1 MIYKSYLIEQSNV
14 VLDKKFFLFF
24 GENLGLKNDLKNK
37 IKLSNKE
44 AEMLHFNQD
53 EIIKN
58 DNIIFNEIN
67 NISLF
72 EKEKIIFIEQVD
84 DKILEIIKEICEKF
98 NDQKIYLFS
107 NILEKKSKIRSYFE
121 KSDKCGTVACYT
133 DNEIGIR
140 KIILNKLKGYSG
152 LSPQTINLIIENSN
166 LDRIKLNNELEKI
179 VTYFQNKKIEYEKL
193 EILLDIKINDNF
205 NNLKD
210 EALIG
215 NKLRT
220 NKLLSDTIIDSEKSI
235 FYLTLINQ
243 RLNKLKD
250 AINFSKE
257 TNLEDAISKIK
268 PPVFWKDKPNFMLQ
282 TKKWNTKK
290 IKKILN
296 KTYYLEI
303 EIKSNST
310 INKNILI
317 KKLIVDVCLLA
328 NVS

>member
-14 VLDKKFFLFF
+14 VLDKKIFLFF

-37 IKLSNKE
+37 IKLSNKK
-44 AEMLHFNQD
+44 AEILHFNQD

-121 KSDKCGTVACYT
+121 KSDKCGAVACYA

-152 LSPQTINLIIENSN
+152 LSPQIINLIIENSN

-268 PPVFWKDKPNFMLQ
+268 PPVFWKDKLNFMLQ

>member
-44 AEMLHFNQD
+44 VEMLHFNQD

-121 KSDKCGTVACYT
+121 KSDKCGAVACYA

-152 LSPQTINLIIENSN
+152 LSPQIINLIIENSN

-268 PPVFWKDKPNFMLQ
+268 PPVFWKDKLNFMLQ

-317 KKLIVDVCLLA
+317 KKLIVDLCLLA

>member
-121 KSDKCGTVACYT
+121 KSDKCGAVACYA

-152 LSPQTINLIIENSN
+152 LSPQIINLIIENSN

>member
-1 MIYKSYLIEQSNV
+1 
-14 VLDKKFFLFF
+14 LFF

-37 IKLSNKE
+37 IKLSNKK
-44 AEMLHFNQD
+44 AEILHFNQD

-72 EKEKIIFIEQVD
+72 EKEKIIFVDQVD

-121 KSDKCGTVACYT
+121 KSDKCGAVACYA

-152 LSPQTINLIIENSN
+152 LSPQIINLIIENSN

-235 FYLTLINQ
+235 FYLTLFNK

-268 PPVFWKDKPNFMLQ
+268 PPVFWKDKLNFMLQ

-303 EIKSNST
+303 ENKSNST

>member
-44 AEMLHFNQD
+44 VEMLHFNQD

-121 KSDKCGTVACYT
+121 KSDKCGAVACYA

-152 LSPQTINLIIENSN
+152 LSPQIINLIIENSN

-268 PPVFWKDKPNFMLQ
+268 PPVFWKDKLNFMLQ

>member
-14 VLDKKFFLFF
+14 VLDKKIFLFF

-121 KSDKCGTVACYT
+121 KSDKCGAVACYT

-140 KIILNKLKGYSG
+140 KIILNKLKNYSG
-152 LSPQTINLIIENSN
+152 LSPQIINLIIENSN

>member
-14 VLDKKFFLFF
+14 VLDKKIFLFF

-84 DKILEIIKEICEKF
+84 DKILEIIKDICEKF

-140 KIILNKLKGYSG
+140 KIILNKLKNYSG
-152 LSPQTINLIIENSN
+152 LSPQIINLIIENSN

>member
-14 VLDKKFFLFF
+14 VLDKKIFLFF

-37 IKLSNKE
+37 IKLSNKK
-44 AEMLHFNQD
+44 AEILHFNQD

-121 KSDKCGTVACYT
+121 KSDKCGAVACYA

-152 LSPQTINLIIENSN
+152 LSPQIINLIIENSN

-220 NKLLSDTIIDSEKSI
+220 NKLLSDTIIDSEKNI

-243 RLNKLKD
+243 RLNRLKD
-250 AINFSKE
+250 AINLSEE

-268 PPVFWKDKPNFMLQ
+268 PPVFWKDKPNFMIQ

-296 KTYYLEI
+296 KTYDLEI
-303 EIKSNST
+303 EIKSNSS

-328 NVS
+328 NAS

>member
-14 VLDKKFFLFF
+14 VLDKKIFLFF

-37 IKLSNKE
+37 IKLSNKK
-44 AEMLHFNQD
+44 AEILHFNQD

-84 DKILEIIKEICEKF
+84 DKILEIIKDICEKF

-140 KIILNKLKGYSG
+140 KIILNKLKGYNG
-152 LSPQTINLIIENSN
+152 LSPQIINLIIENSN

-193 EILLDIKINDNF
+193 EALLDIKINDNF
-205 NNLKD
+205 NSLKD
-210 EALIG
+210 EALMG

-268 PPVFWKDKPNFMLQ
+268 PPVFWKDKPNFMIQ

-296 KTYYLEI
+296 KTYDLEI

-328 NVS
+328 NAS

>member
-14 VLDKKFFLFF
+14 VLDKKIFLFF

-37 IKLSNKE
+37 IKLSNKK
-44 AEMLHFNQD
+44 AEILHFNQD

-121 KSDKCGTVACYT
+121 KSDKCGAVACYA

-268 PPVFWKDKPNFMLQ
+268 PPVFWKDKLNFMLQ

>member
-14 VLDKKFFLFF
+14 VLDKKIFLFF

-37 IKLSNKE
+37 IKLSNKK
-44 AEMLHFNQD
+44 AEILHFNQD

-84 DKILEIIKEICEKF
+84 DKILEIIKDICEKF

-140 KIILNKLKGYSG
+140 KIILNKLKGYNG
-152 LSPQTINLIIENSN
+152 LSPQIINLIIENSN

-193 EILLDIKINDNF
+193 EALLDIKINDNF
-205 NNLKD
+205 NSLKD
-210 EALIG
+210 EALMG

-220 NKLLSDTIIDSEKSI
+220 NKLLSDTIIDSEKNI

-243 RLNKLKD
+243 RLNRLKD
-250 AINFSKE
+250 AINLSEE

-268 PPVFWKDKPNFMLQ
+268 PPVFWKDKPNFMIQ

-296 KTYYLEI
+296 KTYDLEI

-328 NVS
+328 NAS

>member
-44 AEMLHFNQD
+44 VEMLHFNQD

-121 KSDKCGTVACYT
+121 KSDKCGAVACYA

-152 LSPQTINLIIENSN
+152 LSPQIINLIIENSN

-193 EILLDIKINDNF
+193 EVLLDIKINDNF
-205 NNLKD
+205 NDLKD
-210 EALIG
+210 EALMG
-215 NKLRT
+215 NKLKT
-220 NKLLSDTIIDSEKSI
+220 NKLSSDTVIDSEKNI

-250 AINFSKE
+250 AINLSKE
-257 TNLEDAISKIK
+257 TNLEDAINKIK
-268 PPVFWKDKPNFMLQ
+268 PPVFWKDKPNFMIQ

-296 KTYYLEI
+296 KTYDLEI

-328 NVS
+328 KVL